1 MTAYAGRWPGTTR
14 AASMRRNPAAPWRH
28 VDMIMLGTVAAIS
41 LIGTIMVFSSTRGT
55 SDSVNTAVLERHIVF
70 LATGFT
76 VMALVTMVDYRRFRD
91 FALVAYAAV
100 CGLLLMVISPLG
112 TEVNGAQSWFAVGS
126 LQLQPA
132 ELMKLATILVLAAV
146 CARGEGSLDGMT
158 VVLCLALVAIPG
170 GLIML
175 QPDLGSALVFIAA
188 VVGVLFVGGIH
199 VRHLAVLALL
209 AAVAAIYLFGYSNYL
224 DGYQRDRLT
233 VFVGTASESNA
244 SFQVRQAETA
254 IGAGGITGAGLFQG
268 TQTKLQYVPYQQSD
282 FIFTVVGEELGFLGS
297 ASLLLLYAL
306 MAWRIWRAAAV
317 ARDLFGTLLCVGVL
331 AMLLFQMFENMGMT
345 MGIMPITGI
354 PLPFLSYGGSST
366 IMLFAAIGLVL
377 NVHTRRFA

>member
-1 MTAYAGRWPGTTR
+1 MATFGSVP
-14 AASMRRNPAAPWRH
+14 RNPAANFNRNPSSPWRH
-28 VDMIMLGTVAAIS
+28 LDLGLVGATLAVS
-41 LIGTIMVFSSTRGT
+41 FLGLLMVYSATRIEAGT
-55 SDSVNTAVLERHIVF
+55 SFVVKQAAF
-70 LATGFT
+70 LVIGMG
-76 VMALVTMVDYRRFRD
+76 VMALVALVDYRHYRE
-91 FALVAYAAV
+91 VAPVLYAG
-100 CGLLLMVISPLG
+100 GLLLLLAVLSPLG

-377 NVHTRRFA
+377 NVHTRRFS